1 MSYSGKMIVF
11 GALAASL
18 TLGAV
23 QLASGHDL
31 TRGLLTTSSNVN
43 RATKGDRAAALM
55 VAPTKTV
62 ALHLS
67 QFADTTFLLRLP
79 SAAAQSSMTRQDAGN
94 TGASPSLPQ
103 QLITTENDKR
113 SVMRQPI
120 ACEPSVSVLTE
131 IAKRLQPG
139 RCIT

>member
-1 MSYSGKMIVF
+1 MSDTGKLIGF
-11 GALAASL
+11 GVLAASL

-31 TRGLLTTSSNVN
+31 TRGLLTTSSDVN
-43 RATKGDRAAALM
+43 RAAKADRGAAPTA
-55 VAPTKTV
+55 APTKTV

-79 SAAAQSSMTRQDAGN
+79 SAATQSSLARQDADN
-94 TGASPSLPQ
+94 TGAPPLPR

-113 SVMRQPI
+113 RVTRQPI